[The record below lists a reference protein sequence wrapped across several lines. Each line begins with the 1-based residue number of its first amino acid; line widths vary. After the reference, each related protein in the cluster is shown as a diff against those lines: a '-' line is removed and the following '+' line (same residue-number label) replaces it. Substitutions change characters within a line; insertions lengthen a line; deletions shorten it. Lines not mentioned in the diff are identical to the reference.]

1 MTNDYELAIKAAG
14 GDAQAFQLLL
24 ECHYDQIYGVAFRFF
39 GNQAHAEDIIQDV
52 CLALPKNLKTFAARA
67 RFSTWIYQVVL
78 NACRDQLRSQT
89 SRQ

>member
-39 GNQAHAEDIIQDV
+39 GNQA
-52 CLALPKNLKTFAARA
+52 C
-67 RFSTWIYQVVL
+67 
-78 NACRDQLRSQT
+78 
-89 SRQ
+89 